1 MLEEQ
6 YVINKNGRMCMSG
19 HNKWS
24 SIKHKKG
31 AADAKRGKVF
41 SRLIK
46 EITVAA
52 RMGGGDLDGNARL
65 RSAVA
70 TAKASNMPKDNIER
84 AIKKGTGELDGYNLE
99 ENSYEGYGPAGMAVL
114 VNVLTDN
121 KNRAVAD
128 VRHLFTKY
136 NGNLGETGCV
146 SWMFD
151 KKGYASIDKSAVD
164 EDTLYD
170 IMLEAGV
177 DDISEQ
183 GDQFEIL
190 FAPEDIE
197 TVREAL
203 ENNSIGY
210 NQLEVQMIP
219 QTNVTLTGKQAAQAL
234 KLLDALEYLEDVQ
247 SIFSN
252 FDIDDEEMARLQE

>member
-1 MLEEQ
+1 
-6 YVINKNGRMCMSG
+6 MSG

-31 AADAKRGKVF
+31 AADAKRGKIF

-52 RMGGGDLDGNARL
+52 RMGGGDIDGNARL

-70 TAKASNMPKDNIER
+70 AAKASNMPKDNIER
-84 AIKKGTGELDGYNLE
+84 AIKKGTGELEGYNLE
-99 ENSYEGYGPAGMAVL
+99 ENAYEGYGPGGVAVL

-128 VRHLFTKY
+128 IRHLFTKY

-151 KKGYASIDKSAVD
+151 KKGFASVDKGVVE

-170 IMLEAGV
+170 IALEAGAE
-177 DDISEQ
+177 DISDE
-183 GDQFEIL
+183 GDVFEIVI
-190 FAPEDIE
+190 APEDIE
-197 TVREAL
+197 GLREAL
-203 ENNSIGY
+203 EDNNISY

-219 QTNVTLTGKQAAQAL
+219 QTNVTLTGKQAQQAL
-234 KLLDALEYLEDVQ
+234 KLLDALEDLDDVQ
-247 SIFSN
+247 SISSN
-252 FDIDDEEMARLQE
+252 FDIDDEEMAQLQAS